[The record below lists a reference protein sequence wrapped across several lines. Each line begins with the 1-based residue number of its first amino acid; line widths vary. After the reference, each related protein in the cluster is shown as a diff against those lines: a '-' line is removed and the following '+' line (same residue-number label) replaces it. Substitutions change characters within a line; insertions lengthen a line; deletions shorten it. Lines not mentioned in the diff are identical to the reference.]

1 MSFITAQMARHL
13 GAAGRIE
20 EDKDKAIT
28 VRPSSMAVFGMDSD
42 DRYADYNQ
50 RRTDPSYPFSI
61 NISKNEALLN
71 GFFTRLA
78 VTEFRLNWT
87 LPNISS
93 AWGNNQIQIAWLV
106 GGVPPPAGAVIVLP
120 TAFYTVQDFC
130 TVFQALV
137 RAIPGNPL
145 PNFTATRAEDG
156 SMVFQSNTATTIQF
170 GPLVNTVQQ
179 AKTRQLFDMLSL
191 PPPTTY
197 SAIVLSGIPNMR
209 ATDFIDVVSP
219 QLTYNQDLKDGTS
232 APIARDM
239 LVRIYLDESCKP
251 IAPPTLTSTTAP
263 PYDLVPSFT
272 NGNDINGVLPFV
284 IYRAFP
290 YPKQV
295 NWNNTQPLGN
305 ITFELYDDQG
315 RSIQDLWTT
324 QFPPSSATGYR
335 FANSFVWNMTLQISE
350 N

>member
-20 EDKDKAIT
+20 EDTDRAVT
-28 VRPSSMAVFGMDSD
+28 TRPSSMAVFGLDSD

-50 RRTDPSYPFSI
+50 RRTIPSYPFAI

-78 VTEFRLNWT
+78 VSEFRMNWT

-106 GGVPPPAGAVIVLP
+106 GGVPPPAGAVITMP
-120 TAFYTVQDFC
+120 TAFYTIQDFC
-130 TVFQALV
+130 DVFQTLV
-137 RAIPGNPL
+137 QAIPGNPL
-145 PNFTATRAEDG
+145 PSFTATRAEDG
-156 SMVFQSNTATTIQF
+156 SIVFASNTSTTIQF
-170 GPLVNTVQQ
+170 GPVTTNASVIKQ
-179 AKTRQLFDMLSL
+179 RQLFDMLSL
-191 PPPTTY
+191 QPPTTF
-197 SAIVLSGIPNMR
+197 AATVLSGIPNMR

-232 APIARDM
+232 APIVRDM

-251 IAPPTLTSTTAP
+251 IAPPSYVSDASPAITNTPT
-263 PYDLVPSFT
+263 FT
-272 NGNDINGVLPFV
+272 NGNDVNGVLPFV
-284 IYRAFP
+284 LYRQFA

-295 NWNNTQPLGN
+295 NWNKTQPLGN
-305 ITFELYDDQG
+305 LTFELYDDQG
-315 RSIQDLWTT
+315 RSLQDLWTA
-324 QFPPSSATGYR
+324 QFSPSSATGYR
-335 FANSFVWNMTLQISE
+335 FANSFVWNMTLLISE